1 MVFKNPNEKTPLE
14 KFNELIIYLKDCLGN
29 ELQDRLGVTRNE
41 WRRLYLGKSLPFDRF
56 EQIISHLGIN
66 SLNLVY
72 QKVDH
77 YVCLQYLMGHRDLA
91 PMEYQIGAFS
101 SRRIGSVLLKILN
114 ENIGPGFCQQLCLSL
129 QIGSQFFTPDT
140 ECEFVSTE
148 LYGALY
154 AMLVKGFG
162 FSEEDLFWLGQQT
175 AFENKESAFA
185 KKFNNFSILDSYS
198 CFLEEV
204 ANNVEQSYNYEM
216 IKLTSEKA
224 IVKKTLSHKLQDT
237 LKKKSYGNK
246 YTCIYSLGFG
256 STVGYFS
263 RNEKFP
269 NSTLTKN
276 LYSGEDYTL
285 FEWKIDDPKQPR
297 LFL

>member
-14 KFNELIIYLKDCLGN
+14 KFNDLILYLKDCLGS

-56 EQIISHLGIN
+56 EEIISHLGIN

-72 QKVDH
+72 QKTDH
-77 YVCLQYLMGHRDLA
+77 YVCLQYLTGRRDLA
-91 PMEYQIGAFS
+91 PQEYQIGAFS
-101 SRRIGSVLLKILN
+101 SHRIGSVLLKILQ
-114 ENIGPGFCQQLCLSL
+114 ENTGHEFCQRLLLSL
-129 QIGSQFFTPDT
+129 QVGNQFFSPDR
-140 ECEFVSTE
+140 ENGFVNTE

-175 AFENKESAFA
+175 AFENKETTFA
-185 KKFNNFSILDSYS
+185 QKFQKYSILVSYS

-204 ANNVEQSYNYEM
+204 AKNVEQSYDYELVK
-216 IKLTSEKA
+216 ISSEKV
-224 IVKKTLSHKLQDT
+224 IVKKTLSNMLQDT

-269 NSTLTKN
+269 HSALTKN

-285 FEWKIDDPKQPR
+285 FELKIDEPKQPR